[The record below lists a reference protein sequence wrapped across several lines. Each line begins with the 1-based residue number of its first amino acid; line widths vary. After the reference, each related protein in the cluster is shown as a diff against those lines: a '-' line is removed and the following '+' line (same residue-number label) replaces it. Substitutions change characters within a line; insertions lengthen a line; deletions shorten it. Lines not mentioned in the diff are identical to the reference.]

1 MTLLVL
7 NGGLGNQLFQYALGR
22 RIAHD
27 RQEPLLLDISE
38 FAHAV
43 AGKTPRTYRLH
54 HFNIQASLATPE
66 QIQRFTDPRLIARIQ
81 RRILRQV
88 APQWAFYSVYERETF
103 VYDDSVLAK
112 KGNIRLLGYWQHPHY
127 FAPITNTLLQELQVI
142 TSPSVQNSTLL
153 ENIKQVNAV
162 ALHIRR
168 GDYVTNA
175 HTNQF
180 HGVAP
185 LSYYHQA
192 VTQLAQEVSNVHI
205 FVFSDDTA
213 WARENLHLAHPMTF
227 VDHNT
232 PETDYEDLRLMAHCQ
247 HHIIAN
253 SSFSWWGAWL
263 AQNPQQRVF
272 APYQWTRNHTAHD
285 IAPSH
290 WTII

>member
-1 MTLLVL
+1 MTLLTL

-38 FAHAV
+38 FSQNLI
-43 AGKTPRTYRLH
+43 GKTPRTYRLQ
-54 HFNIQASLATPE
+54 HFNIQANIATPHDM
-66 QIQRFTDPRLIARIQ
+66 QDFTDPRLYKRIQ
-81 RRILRQV
+81 RRILRQF
-88 APQWAFYSVYERETF
+88 APQWASYSVYERETF
-103 VYDDSVLAK
+103 VYDASILAK
-112 KGNIRLLGYWQHPHY
+112 KGNVRLLGYWQHPQY
-127 FAPITNTLLQELQVI
+127 FAPITQTLLQELQVI
-142 TSPSVQNSTLL
+142 TPPSDQNRTLL
-153 ENIKQVNAV
+153 ETIKQVNAV

-185 LSYYHQA
+185 LAYYHQA
-192 VTQLAQEVSNVHI
+192 VTQLAQAVMNPHI
-205 FVFSDDTA
+205 FVFSDDMA
-213 WARENLHLAHPMTF
+213 WAREHLHLAHPITF

-263 AQNPQQRVF
+263 AQHPQQCVF
-272 APYQWTRNHTAHD
+272 APYQWTRDHTAQG
-285 IAPSH
+285 IVPTH